1 MLEVEASEAPETSS
15 LAAVDGR
22 SEKIALSKGR
32 ISIYQPEQEGL
43 IFPAIPK
50 FKDFGEERAYRK
62 AHLVAACRAFAQY
75 GYDYGFA
82 GHLTVRDPEF
92 PNLYWTNPMCVHF
105 ADVTVSSLIL
115 ADHEGT
121 VQEGKYAINRAGFVL
136 HAAVHEHNPNV
147 MAMCHAHTLYGA
159 AFCAL
164 GKPIDPIS
172 QDACAFF
179 EDQVVI
185 GKSAGAVAVEA
196 KSGVT
201 IAEAVGDSRAIL
213 HQNHGLLTQSPHSI
227 DDAAWWFIALEQCCK
242 AQLAVEATGQKPH
255 FVTPDRARYSR
266 EHVGSAFIG
275 WLHFQPL
282 YDHIAKTQPEMFS

>member
-1 MLEVEASEAPETSS
+1 MLNVTNETLSRVVE
-15 LAAVDGR
+15 DGR
-22 SEKIALSKGR
+22 SEKVVLAGGR

-43 IFPAIPK
+43 IFPEMPA
-50 FKDFGEERAYRK
+50 FKDIAEERSYRK
-62 AHLVAACRAFAQY
+62 AHLAVACRVFAKY

-82 GHLTVRDPEF
+82 GHLTVRDPEY

-105 ADVTVSSLIL
+105 GDVTMSSLIL
-115 ADHEGT
+115 ADHSGT

-136 HAAVHEHNPNV
+136 HAAVHEHNPKV

-159 AFCAL
+159 AFCSL
-164 GKPIDPIS
+164 GKPLDPIS
-172 QDACAFF
+172 QDACVFY

-196 KSGVT
+196 QAGVG
-201 IAEAVGDSRAIL
+201 IAEAIGDNRAIL

-227 DDAAWWFIALEQCCK
+227 DDAAFWFIALEQCCK
-242 AQLAVEATGQKPH
+242 AQLAVEATGQKPQ
-255 FVTPDRARYSR
+255 FVDPERARYSR
-266 EHVGSAFIG
+266 KHVGSAFIG

-282 YDHIAKTQPEMFS
+282 YDHITRTQPELLL